1 MKAAKDKLNEKAMAL
16 GSKVYEEA
24 SKNQA
29 NNENKEESSEEKKD
43 DNVMDAK
50 YEEK

>member
-1 MKAAKDKLNEKAMAL
+1 MKTAKDKLNEKAMAL

-29 NNENKEESSEEKKD
+29 NTEKAEETKEEPKE
-43 DNVMDAK
+43 DNVVDAE

>member
-29 NNENKEESSEEKKD
+29 NNNTEETKEEDKKE
-43 DNVMDAK
+43 DNVVDAE

>member
-1 MKAAKDKLNEKAMAL
+1 MKTAKDKLNEKAMAL
-16 GSKVYEEA
+16 GQKVYEEA

-29 NNENKEESSEEKKD
+29 NQENTETKEENKD
-43 DNVMDAK
+43 DKVVDAE